1 MTNVNE
7 LLRNADPLL
16 HEYKLPMDQLQRRR
30 QAILASAAGMSRPV
44 RTRSRQRIAVFAAIV
59 LMTAGVSFL
68 GSRAGWPLVEDVQA
82 AVRFEIR
89 LAEDRP
95 AAGLHEAKVSDSGRS
110 VYLHDE
116 VVVTNGDIASA
127 RVVDDN
133 AGGYSISVA
142 FSSSGSGKLSTSTKN
157 HLGKPMAILI
167 DGQVIMAP
175 TLRTP
180 IGSSAMITG
189 KFTKDRAEGIVKG
202 ITGQ

>member
-7 LLRNADPLL
+7 LLRDADPLL
-16 HEYKLPMDQLQRRR
+16 REPKLSVDQFQVRR
-30 QAILASAAGMSRPV
+30 QAILASAVGMNRPVTAQSRPPL
-44 RTRSRQRIAVFAAIV
+44 AVFAVIV
-59 LMTAGVSFL
+59 LITVGISFL
-68 GSRAGWPLVEDVQA
+68 GSRTGWPLVEDVQA

-116 VVVTNGDIASA
+116 VVVTNGDISSA

-133 AGGYSISVA
+133 AGGYGISVV
-142 FSSSGSGKLSTSTKN
+142 FSSSGSGKLGTSTKARM
-157 HLGKPMAILI
+157 GKPMAILI

-189 KFTKDRAEGIVKG
+189 KFSKERAERIVKG
-202 ITGQ
+202 IVGQ